1 VPRVTKR
8 EPEMT
13 ALHHPVE
20 KALKV
25 RFQQVAAGLGL
36 TDKQALARAMRDWID
51 RNSVAAGFK
60 K

>member
-1 VPRVTKR
+1 MTKR